1 MKEDTRGPDPGEH
14 RLTRRR
20 FIRGTGAAGAG
31 AVAAGVIPP
40 RVAAAGTGRAD
51 YPVKPIV
58 ELSALAPGTTVP
70 FTYPDDRAPALLLRM
85 NEAALGGVG
94 PDSSIVAF
102 STLCTHKG
110 CPVAYR
116 PEHRLLICPCHW
128 SSFDP
133 AKAGGLSSGRPAR
146 RWPGSSFG
154 SKRIRWSRPGW
165 TGSSTAGTRTSSETT
180 RSKS

>member
-1 MKEDTRGPDPGEH
+1 MMEEEHGQDPERH

-20 FIRGTGAAGAG
+20 FIRTTGAAGAG
-31 AVAAGVIPP
+31 AVAASVIPP
-40 RVAAAGTGRAD
+40 RVAAAGTGAAD

-58 ELSALAPGTTVP
+58 ELSALAPGATVP
-70 FTYPDDRAPALLLRM
+70 FTYPDDRAPALLLHM

-116 PEHRLLICPCHW
+116 PAHRLLICPCHW

-133 AKAGGLSSGRPAR
+133 AKAGGLVIGQASQALARIELRIEADMVVATGVDGLIYGRHTNL
-146 RWPGSSFG
+146 
-154 SKRIRWSRPGW
+154 I
-165 TGSSTAGTRTSSETT
+165 
-180 RSKS
+180 

>member
-1 MKEDTRGPDPGEH
+1 
-14 RLTRRR
+14 
-20 FIRGTGAAGAG
+20 
-31 AVAAGVIPP
+31 
-40 RVAAAGTGRAD
+40 
-51 YPVKPIV
+51 
-58 ELSALAPGTTVP
+58 
-70 FTYPDDRAPALLLRM
+70 M

-133 AKAGGLSSGRPAR
+133 AKAGGLVIGQASQALARIELRIEAGHGGREGGGRTHLRPAHEPHLR
-146 RWPGSSFG
+146 AMT
-154 SKRIRWSRPGW
+154 RPGIM
-165 TGSSTAGTRTSSETT
+165 THPRATT
-180 RSKS
+180 RA